1 LTAGLSHPIAMDAD
15 RFLLDV
21 THRPEYRG
29 QIAASVDL
37 PPREARYAS
46 VTPDLPEPLLAALRA
61 DGIERLYTHQAQ
73 AVDAVRAGRNIVVVT
88 TTASGKTLCYN
99 TPVLE
104 TLLADPSRRALY
116 LFPTKALAQDQLK
129 TLQRYGQ
136 EVSGLSLNCGTYDGD
151 TPQSK
156 RRTLREKANILLS
169 NPDML
174 HSGILPNHAR
184 WAHFFANL
192 RYVVVDELH
201 TYRGIF
207 GSNVALLL
215 RRLRRICRHYDADP
229 VFICCSGTIGNPQEH
244 AEALTG
250 VDMQVLDDDGSPSGA
265 KKFVL
270 WNPPITDAELG
281 VRRSPNLEAQW
292 LMTLLIAE
300 YQAPTIAFM
309 RARMTAELLYRFVRE
324 QLDRISPRLA
334 TKVRSYRGG
343 YLPEDRREI
352 ERQLF
357 SGELLGVISTNALEL
372 GIDIGSLDAALIVG
386 YPGSIA
392 STWQQAGRAGRRAD
406 QSLAML
412 IARGVPTD
420 QFLASHPGYFFGR
433 SHERAVIDPQN
444 AFVLAG
450 HLRCALQEYPVDG
463 GDLAFFGPLTSSL
476 VRLLEDEGEAKE
488 RGGRWYWHGPSY
500 PAGDI
505 NLRNAD
511 ANNYVIQDA
520 TDGGARIIG
529 MVDEWSAFVLLHDE
543 AVYLHDGDTYFVQ
556 KLDLEKRVAFVE
568 KRDLDYYTVA
578 VDKTTI
584 HLVDDENDPRR
595 ERPVG
600 NSRAGLSP
608 AEVSTL
614 VYMFRKIKFY
624 QQDSIGYGNLALP
637 VHELLTEAAFIA
649 PTAAVLKA
657 VRDGGRQPEEG
668 LLGVSNALSGVLPA
682 LVMCDASDVGTV
694 VDATNLGAPAVFLF
708 DRFPGGVGYA
718 QKAFEHM
725 EQVLEAALELVETCP
740 CEKGCPS
747 CVGVPLP
754 PAPRYE
760 DIDSRGGVPDKMAA
774 LAILRGILG
783 RDMGDLTPGE
793 AAEIRAAAPLPTVLD
808 EPGAIAPE
816 PVQPLP
822 DVRLPVYVEKEIRK
836 RLKLWRVNR
845 SRRPSP

>member
-1 LTAGLSHPIAMDAD
+1 MDAD
-15 RFLLDV
+15 RFLLDI
-21 THRPEYRG
+21 TNRAEYRG
-29 QIAASVDL
+29 QLAASVEI
-37 PPREARYAS
+37 PAREARYAS
-46 VTPDLPEPLLAALRA
+46 VTPALPEPLLAALRV
-61 DGIERLYTHQAQ
+61 DGIDELYAHQAE
-73 AVDAVRAGRNIVVVT
+73 AIDHIRAGHNIVVVT

-104 TLLADPSRRALY
+104 TLLADPTRRALY

-129 TLQRYGQ
+129 TLQRYGDRV
-136 EVSGLSLNCGTYDGD
+136 ESLSLNCGTYDGD
-151 TPQSK
+151 TPQAK
-156 RRTLREKANILLS
+156 RRTLRDKANILLT

-184 WAHFFANL
+184 WAHFFSSL
-192 RYVVVDELH
+192 SYVVIDELH
-201 TYRGIF
+201 SYRGVF
-207 GSNVALLL
+207 GSNVAMLI
-215 RRLRRICRHYDADP
+215 RRLRRLCRHYDADP
-229 VFICCSGTIGNPQEH
+229 IFICCSATIGNPKEH

-250 VDMQVLDDDGSPSGA
+250 VEMQVVDDDGSPAGA

-270 WNPPITDAELG
+270 WNPPIVDKELG

-292 LMTLLIAE
+292 LMTTLIAD

-324 QLDRISPRLA
+324 ALDRISPRLA
-334 TKVRSYRGG
+334 NMVRSYRGG

-352 ERQLF
+352 ERRLF

-386 YPGSIA
+386 YPGSIC
-392 STWQQAGRAGRRAD
+392 STWQQAGRAGRRKD

-420 QFLASHPGYFFGR
+420 QFLAMHPGYFFGR

-450 HLRCALQEYPVDG
+450 HLRCALQEFPVDG
-463 GDLAFFGPLTSSL
+463 SDLEFFGPLTSSL
-476 VRLLEDEGEAKE
+476 VRLLQDEGEAKE
-488 RGGRWYWHGPSY
+488 IAGRWHWHGNEY

-511 ANNYVIQDA
+511 TNNYVIQDA
-520 TDGGARIIG
+520 TDGGARVIG
-529 MVDEWSAFVLLHDE
+529 MMDEWSAFILLHDE

-556 KLDLEKRVAFVE
+556 KLDLEKRIAFVE
-568 KRDLDYYTVA
+568 KRELDYYTVA

-584 HLVDDENDPRR
+584 HLLDDENEPRR

-600 NSRAGLSP
+600 NAKAGLGP
-608 AEVSTL
+608 AQVSAL

-637 VHELLTEAAFIA
+637 VHELLTEAAYLA
-649 PTAAVLKA
+649 PHAAILRA
-657 VRDGGRQPEEG
+657 VRDAGGQPEDG
-668 LLGVSNALSGVLPA
+668 LLGVSNAVSGVLPA
-682 LVMCDASDVGTV
+682 LVMCDSSDLGSV
-694 VDATNLGAPAVFLF
+694 VDAANLGAPAIFLF
-708 DRFPGGVGYA
+708 DRFPGGIGYA
-718 QKAFEHM
+718 QKAFEHL
-725 EQVLEAALELVETCP
+725 EDVLEAALELVESCP

-760 DIDSRGGVPDKMAA
+760 DIDSRGAVPDKAAA

-783 RDMGDLTPGE
+783 KDLGE
-793 AAEIRAAAPLPTVLD
+793 LPAAEPAPDWLPDLLD
-808 EPGAIAPE
+808 EPGEVVEAPAE
-816 PVQPLP
+816 PLP

-845 SRRPSP
+845 GKRPPKP